1 MKRILLLAAVLL
13 MAVSCGKNKA
23 PEAPKVLVL
32 YYSQTGN
39 TQAVAEAIQA
49 KLGADIEAI
58 VPVVPY
64 DGDFQAT
71 IERGKRELDEDILP
85 ELQPIKANP
94 QDYDVI
100 FLGFPVWF
108 GTFAQPVATVLANCD
123 FTGKRVVP
131 FCTFGSGGLESS
143 EKNIRETLSE
153 AEVEP
158 GYGVRAARLEAA
170 PAEIERFLVQRGFL
184 PGEVETLPEFS
195 TFKAVTEEDSAL
207 FDEAVGGY
215 PMIRAKAEEMASRP
229 VPGGMEYV
237 FTADGMKVY
246 VLAAEGQAPVFTRVA
261 R

>member
-1 MKRILLLAAVLL
+1 MVYIEDLNRI
-13 MAVSCGKNKA
+13 VS
-23 PEAPKVLVL
+23 
-32 YYSQTGN
+32 Y
-39 TQAVAEAIQA
+39 
-49 KLGADIEAI
+49 
-58 VPVVPY
+58 
-64 DGDFQAT
+64 
-71 IERGKRELDEDILP
+71 
-85 ELQPIKANP
+85 
-94 QDYDVI
+94 
-100 FLGFPVWF
+100 
-108 GTFAQPVATVLANCD
+108 
-123 FTGKRVVP
+123 
-131 FCTFGSGGLESS
+131 
-143 EKNIRETLSE
+143 ETLSE

-215 PMIRAKAEEMASRP
+215 PMIRAKAEEVASRP